1 MSLPLYVKQ
10 GEAIPDY
17 PSIRT
22 VDIEEYILELIAKM
36 RSAENKR
43 NGLQFSR
50 DKVKLTVL

>member
-10 GEAIPDY
+10 GEAIPAN
-17 PSIRT
+17 PSIRI

-36 RSAENKR
+36 RSAENKL